1 MAAQRG
7 AMTKHIWY
15 WIFTILMALWLTP
28 SGMVDVLGAS
38 FAVKILAHL
47 AYPAYMSYILGAAK
61 LLAMAAI
68 FYPGTRLLREWAYA
82 GLTFELIGAFISH
95 LCSHDPVTT
104 ALAPVLVLGFVAGS
118 YLLRPEKYRLR
129 AAA

>member
-1 MAAQRG
+1 MA
-7 AMTKHIWY
+7 KKIWY

-28 SGMVDVLGAS
+28 SGLADVFGHPLAL
-38 FAVKILAHL
+38 KILAHL
-47 AYPAYMSYILGAAK
+47 GYPAYVGYILGAAK

-95 LCSHDPVTT
+95 MSSRDPVTT
-104 ALAPVLVLGFVAGS
+104 ALAPVIVLSFVAAS
-118 YLLRPEKYRLR
+118 YLLRPEKYRLH

>member
-1 MAAQRG
+1 MGKR
-7 AMTKHIWY
+7 TWY

-28 SGMVDVLGAS
+28 SGVADVLGAS
-38 FAVKILAHL
+38 VAVKILTHL
-47 AYPAYMSYILGAAK
+47 GYPAYFGYILGAAK
-61 LLAMAAI
+61 LLAMTAI
-68 FYPGTRLLREWAYA
+68 FYPGARLLREWAYA

-95 LCSHDPVTT
+95 LSSHDPVTT
-104 ALAPVLVLGFVAGS
+104 ALAPVLVLTFVWAS

>member
-1 MAAQRG
+1 MKKQV
-7 AMTKHIWY
+7 WY

-28 SGMVDVLGAS
+28 SGVVDVLGAS
-38 FAVKILAHL
+38 VAVKILAHL
-47 AYPAYMSYILGAAK
+47 GYPAYMGYILGAAK
-61 LLAMAAI
+61 LLAMLAI
-68 FYPGTRLLREWAYA
+68 FYPGTQLGTRLLREWAYA

-95 LCSHDPVTT
+95 LSSHDPITT

-129 AAA
+129 AAN